1 MTFETMSTRGAGMG
15 LLAEDV
21 LDGISASSPRR
32 YRPDYFRGIPS
43 TSPNGQIS
51 ALATVDAQLEAKRAR
66 EASEREAKAAQA
78 RQDAD
83 ELRSAAL
90 MERAEKEAR
99 GAASRATAEVLTAQ
113 KALAEEKRRLER
125 EGKRNNEIGHDFYKH
140 FGKAF

>member
-1 MTFETMSTRGAGMG
+1 MG
-15 LLAEDV
+15 LLGEDV
-21 LDGISASSPRR
+21 MDGISASSPRR

-43 TSPNGQIS
+43 TSPNGAVS
-51 ALATVDAQLEAKRAR
+51 ALATLEAQLDAKRVR
-66 EASEREAKAAQA
+66 EAEEREAKAAQA

-99 GAASRATAEVLTAQ
+99 EAASRATAQVLTAQ
-113 KALAEEKRRLER
+113 RALAEEKRLLER

-140 FGKAF
+140 FGRAF